1 MIKYHLTLY
10 MLVSSADNL
19 RKQFGTHQAQQNIG
33 PDLNPLKVFMKE
45 FFLNLILKKTADDIK

>member
-1 MIKYHLTLY
+1 